1 MRRRWIG
8 GLALAVLVSGCGAT
22 TAAPR
27 EPAPAP
33 PAASPAPSASAAD
46 ESGDAGS
53 EGSAGT
59 ATSPVRPSASTEAL
73 DAPPAPDAAIPTSP
87 DRLAKAVVTTEAA
100 LKRAID
106 DWRGDDGK
114 AGGEPPE
121 AVVLWS
127 LHQQRLY
134 RVLGHDA
141 GLTRRTLARLPAAV
155 ADRARDNAE
164 AARDL
169 FDLTRPTSTP
179 GRFRTQEPPRAE
191 DLRGYMRGAER
202 RFGVDWEVLAAVMLV
217 ETKFGRLRSPSSAGA
232 QGPMQFMPATW
243 KAYGLGGDVHD
254 PRDAVTGAANYLRA
268 SGAPGDYR
276 RALYAYNHDR
286 RYVDAVQRYARQIRR
301 DARAYYAYHSW
312 QVFVLTTK
320 GDLRLTGP

>member
-1 MRRRWIG
+1 MGRRWIG

-27 EPAPAP
+27 ESAP
-33 PAASPAPSASAAD
+33 PAASPAPSASAAQRQ
-46 ESGDAGS
+46 GDAGS
-53 EGSAGT
+53 GASSGT
-59 ATSPVRPSASTEAL
+59 ATSPRPSTSTKPL
-73 DAPPAPDAAIPTSP
+73 DAPPTADAAIPTSP
-87 DRLAKAVVTTEAA
+87 DRLAKAVVTTETA
-100 LKRAID
+100 LGRAID
-106 DWRGDDGK
+106 AWLGDDGK

-121 AVVLWS
+121 AVLLWS

-134 RVLGHDA
+134 RLLGHDA
-141 GLTRRTLARLPAAV
+141 GLTRRTLARLPAAL

-164 AARDL
+164 AARAL

-179 GRFRTQEPPRAE
+179 GKFRTQEPPRAE
-191 DLRGYMRGAER
+191 DLRGYMRRAER

-254 PRDAVTGAANYLRA
+254 PRDAVLGAANYLRA

-301 DARAYYAYHSW
+301 DARAYYAYYNW